1 MQLSPEQLSANGYR
15 FQSSIR
21 FESINQFVQDR
32 LQRGGALLRLY
43 WLCVV
48 ASVFAMSHVLW
59 KQDIVT
65 LDLLAGG
72 IGFGLAGYLVIVLPA
87 HEAIHGITYK
97 LLGAP
102 SISFHADWKR
112 MFFFAA
118 ADRFVLNRRE
128 FILVAAAPFIL
139 LTIGL
144 LAAQFFT
151 NGMLQLA
158 IATNLVLHTGGCIG
172 DFTLVAYSMSLGEKF
187 CTYDDLQKQETL
199 FYQK

>member
-48 ASVFAMSHVLW
+48 ALVFAMSYVPL
-59 KQDIVT
+59 KQGYRDPRPAGGR
-65 LDLLAGG
+65 DLIRLAG
-72 IGFGLAGYLVIVLPA
+72 FLVIVLPA

-118 ADRFVLNRRE
+118 ADRFVPTDANSSWL
-128 FILVAAAPFIL
+128 P
-139 LTIGL
+139 
-144 LAAQFFT
+144 QFFHPADHRIAGCAVFT
-151 NGMLQLA
+151 NGILQLA
-158 IATNLVLHTGGCIG
+158 IATNLGCIPAVA
-172 DFTLVAYSMSLGEKF
+172 LVISRW
-187 CTYDDLQKQETL
+187 
-199 FYQK
+199 